1 MTKELLQ
8 TRLQVLTKEVTES
21 LENHNRL
28 KIALDNATSAHNALV
43 GRLNE
48 AQHLFMECEKLEGQ
62 APKNPV
68 ACK

>member
-1 MTKELLQ
+1 MTKQDLFNRMQ
-8 TRLQVLTKEVTES
+8 TLSKEVAES

-48 AQHLFMECEKLEGQ
+48 ANHLYTECEKAEEGEGIK
-62 APKNPV
+62 PSS
-68 ACK
+68 

>member
-8 TRLQVLTKEVTES
+8 TRLEALTKEVTES
-21 LENHNRL
+21 LAHHNQL

-48 AQHLFMECEKLEGQ
+48 ATHLYNELEKMEGVTS
-62 APKNPV
+62 PK
-68 ACK
+68 

>member
-48 AQHLFMECEKLEGQ
+48 AQHLYMELDKVETDASKKPE
-62 APKNPV
+62 